1 MTFCLGK
8 SYSFGLLC
16 VRVIREHLSVCVRSS
31 FPFGFEGGIWDLII
45 FFSDH
50 CLLLYF
56 RCMGS
61 SPCFPS
67 LVQRDTTSELQ
78 IRGCVKDDL
87 KIIFSDFSMKT
98 HVVTLQ

>member
-1 MTFCLGK
+1 MTTCLGK

-50 CLLLYF
+50 CLSFALLQMYGFISMFSLTCTKGHNF
-56 RCMGS
+56 RATDKRVC
-61 SPCFPS
+61 
-67 LVQRDTTSELQ
+67 
-78 IRGCVKDDL
+78 
-87 KIIFSDFSMKT
+87 
-98 HVVTLQ
+98 